1 MYYSLLSLI
10 LLNHLH
16 HRKFDYCL
24 ISSYFCI
31 YQLFFLSVI
40 CWQTAKGLINTL
52 MINPHWF
59 PLIGSGFRKNILW
72 GVYITQIRGLLM
84 LNSKIFT
91 GKHTSFVALTSTFN
105 IMLIHNVSRAKHAA
119 KNLQREITLL
129 PVVQWIFLMWFLFYS
144 GINTGKWSSLKHLK
158 LVCWQISSFMML
170 CLNRHTKIYEA
181 VKNF

>member
-52 MINPHWF
+52 MIKS
-59 PLIGSGFRKNILW
+59 PLIPPDWLRFQEKHSLRGIYNINQRATDAEKQDFQRQT
-72 GVYITQIRGLLM
+72 YIFCCPYKYFQ
-84 LNSKIFT
+84 
-91 GKHTSFVALTSTFN
+91 
-105 IMLIHNVSRAKHAA
+105 HNADSYVSRAKHAA

-129 PVVQWIFLMWFLFYS
+129 PVGARQNSMDFFNVGFILIRY
-144 GINTGKWSSLKHLK
+144 
-158 LVCWQISSFMML
+158 
-170 CLNRHTKIYEA
+170 
-181 VKNF
+181 

>member
-24 ISSYFCI
+24 ISSYFSI

-84 LNSKIFT
+84 LNSRIFR

-105 IMLIHNVSRAKHAA
+105 IMLIHMFQEQNICCKKSSKGNNSITCSSMDFFNVVF
-119 KNLQREITLL
+119 ILL
-129 PVVQWIFLMWFLFYS
+129 RY
-144 GINTGKWSSLKHLK
+144 
-158 LVCWQISSFMML
+158 
-170 CLNRHTKIYEA
+170 
-181 VKNF
+181 